1 MDLPL
6 KKRLFVLFYSTLYI
20 NAIAFGGGFV
30 VIPLLRKQYVE
41 KYAWVSEDDLT
52 DLIALSQSAP
62 GTIAGNFAMLIGHH
76 IAGFWGAFVT
86 LIASIIPATVIIT
99 FVAYFYHTIRDNIL
113 VERIM
118 RGMQAGVV
126 TVILDLAIQTISRQ
140 LKMKKAFITV
150 ILCTSFV
157 ASYLLD
163 ISVIVIILVGAAAG
177 IVHSYYLLKREA

>member
-1 MDLPL
+1 M
-6 KKRLFVLFYSTLYI
+6 FILFYSTLYI

-30 VIPLLRKQYVE
+30 VIPLLRRRYVDE
-41 KYAWVSEDDLT
+41 YGWIDEDEMT

-76 IAGFWGAFVT
+76 IAGFWGTLVT

-99 FVAYFYHTIRDNIL
+99 LVACFYHTFHNNLI

-126 TVILDLAIQTISRQ
+126 AVILNLAIEMFSRQ
-140 LKMKKAFITV
+140 LKIKEWFSTTLLCAAFIT
-150 ILCTSFV
+150 
-157 ASYLLD
+157 SYLLNID
-163 ISVIVIILVGAAAG
+163 AIYIILTAAAAG
-177 IVHSYYLLKREA
+177 IIHSYYLIKKRGQPL